1 MMRFCKSFL
10 GLVAF
15 ASIASA
21 QSSNQTTWTNGS
33 IASTCLCFPGDSCW
47 PSTAQWN
54 ALNTTL
60 EGKLIATVPLASLCH
75 IDGFETY
82 DVDKCN
88 AVRNNWWY
96 PVTHYTTSSSIMAP
110 FYANR
115 SCDPFYPKD
124 FPCGYGT
131 YVRYAVNASSA
142 FDYQVALDF
151 ASRNN
156 IRLVIRNTAHDYHGK
171 STGAGGLAIWTHNI
185 KSIEISDYN
194 NDSVDYCGK
203 AIKIG
208 AGVQASE
215 LLEAAHKEG
224 YLAAIGYAGSI
235 GIAGGYAQ
243 GGGTGPL
250 ASVIGLGSD
259 QVLEWEVVTA
269 AGKIVTAT
277 ETNEY
282 SDLYWALSGG
292 GGGTYGVVLSAT
304 YKLYEDMETIGGN
317 LTFYNTGTSQDNF
330 YGVIGT
336 FLEALDAYTTAGGGV
351 NWLNT
356 GAFFSMAPAI
366 AAGMNQTQFDSF
378 FAPTLLKLKENNMS
392 YVYASEAYD
401 TFADAYNGQ
410 AGPENITNYN
420 IGGRLVSREVV
431 KSNATGVLD
440 TIKWMND
447 LGVVVAGLALNVATT
462 DETPKNSVNPVWR
475 DTLLSITTGLAW
487 DDTDWDANL
496 ASQDL
501 ITNTIVPRL
510 EALTPGG
517 GTYLNE
523 GDPHQPNFQQN
534 FYGLSYDRLLSIKKK
549 YDPNH
554 IFYGHTAVGSE
565 YWTEEADG
573 RLCKSK

>member
-1 MMRFCKSFL
+1 MRSCKSFL

-15 ASIASA
+15 ALGASA
-21 QSSNQTTWTNGS
+21 QYSNQTAPTNGS
-33 IASTCLCFPGDSCW
+33 LASTCLCFPGDACW
-47 PSTAQWN
+47 PSTTQWDAFN
-54 ALNTTL
+54 ATL
-60 EGKLIATVPLASLCH
+60 KGKLIATVPLASPCH

-96 PVTHYTTSSSIMAP
+96 PETHYTTSSSVMTP

-115 SCDPFYPKD
+115 SCDPFYPED
-124 FPCGYGT
+124 FQCVYGT

-142 FDYQVALDF
+142 LDYRLALSF
-151 ASRNN
+151 ASLHN

-185 KSIEISDYN
+185 KTIVISDYDN
-194 NDSVDYCGK
+194 ESVDYCGK

-215 LLEAAHKEG
+215 LLEAAHEAG
-224 YLAAIGYAGSI
+224 YLAAVGYAGSI
-235 GIAGGYAQ
+235 GITGGYAQ

-330 YGVIGT
+330 YGVIGS
-336 FLEALDAYTTAGGGV
+336 FLEALDAYTAAGGGV

-356 GAFFSMAPAI
+356 GSYFSMAPAI

-378 FAPTLLKLKENNMS
+378 FAPTLSKLKENNMS
-392 YVYASEAYD
+392 YVYASETYD

-420 IGGRLVSREVV
+420 IGGRLVSRDVV
-431 KSNATGVLD
+431 KSNVTGVLD

-447 LGVVVAGLALNVATT
+447 LGVVVAGLALNVEAT
-462 DETPKNSVNPVWR
+462 DETPENSVNPVWR

-487 DDTDWDANL
+487 DDTDWNANL

-501 ITNTIVPRL
+501 ITKTIVPRL

-517 GTYLNE
+517 GVYLNE
-523 GDPHQPNFQQN
+523 GDPNQPDFQQN
-534 FYGLSYDRLLSIKKK
+534 FYGRSYGRLLSIKNK

-554 IFYGHTAVGSE
+554 VFYGPTAVGSE

-573 RLCKSK
+573 RLCKSN